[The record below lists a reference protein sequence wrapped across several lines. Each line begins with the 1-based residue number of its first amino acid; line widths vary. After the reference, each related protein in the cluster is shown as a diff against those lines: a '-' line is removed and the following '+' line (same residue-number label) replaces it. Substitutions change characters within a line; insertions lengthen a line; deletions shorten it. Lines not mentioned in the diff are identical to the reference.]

1 MALIWVSQ
9 IVSHSRQRNC
19 LVKRNNSNCAVFL
32 IELVSFQNDDFAM
45 DKGERNEKLRNV
57 TKNVCASVLFRAGE
71 CCSSWTTYSSLN
83 S

>member
-57 TKNVCASVLFRAGE
+57 TKNVSASVLFRAGI
-71 CCSSWTTYSSLN
+71 LN
-83 S
+83 AVQVGLHTVV